1 MKIQRTKFVFFLVI
15 ATASFLPILAHDGMH
30 GHEWSYEGA
39 DGPAHWGDLKPE
51 YATCKVGKEQS
62 PIDMVDPKPAALPA
76 IRFDYKSVPLKIVN
90 NGHTVQVNYAPGSFI
105 TVGDHRYQLVQF
117 HFHRPSEERINGK
130 AFEMVIHL
138 VHADSDGK
146 LAVIAVLLRK
156 GRANSTLQEIWAR
169 MPKTEGKEQEIPGV
183 QINALSLL
191 PQDTT
196 YYTYAGSLT
205 TPPCSEGVTWF
216 VLKTPVDISPEQIDI
231 FAKLYPDNARPVQP
245 IGARVVKAG
254 QQ

>member
-1 MKIQRTKFVFFLVI
+1 MKTQRTKFVFFLII
-15 ATASFLPILAHDGMH
+15 ASSLPIPAQDGKH
-30 GHEWSYEGA
+30 GHEWSYGGA

-51 YATCKVGKEQS
+51 YAACKVGKEQS
-62 PIDMVDPKPAALPA
+62 PIDIINPMQAPLAV
-76 IRFDYKSVPLKIVN
+76 IRIDYKNVPLKIVN
-90 NGHTVQVNYAPGSFI
+90 NGHTIQVNYAPGSFI

-117 HFHRPSEERINGK
+117 HFHRPSEERINGNSY
-130 AFEMVIHL
+130 EMVIHL

-146 LAVIAVLLRK
+146 LAVIAVLLQK
-156 GRANSTLQEIWAR
+156 GKANSALQEIWAR

-183 QINALSLL
+183 QINAFALL
-191 PQDTT
+191 PHDIT

-216 VLKTPVDISPEQIDI
+216 VMKTPADISPEQIDA

-245 IGARVVKAG
+245 IGTRLVKAS

>member
-1 MKIQRTKFVFFLVI
+1 MKTQRTKLVFFLII
-15 ATASFLPILAHDGMH
+15 ASSLPILAHDGKQ

-39 DGPAHWGDLKPE
+39 DGPANWGDLKPE
-51 YATCKVGKEQS
+51 YVTCKVGKEQS
-62 PIDMVDPKPAALPA
+62 PIDIVNPKQSALPV

-90 NGHTVQVNYAPGSFI
+90 NGHTIQVNYAPGSSI
-105 TVGDHRYQLVQF
+105 TVGDDRYQLVQF

-130 AFEMVIHL
+130 SFEMVIHL

-146 LAVIAVLLRK
+146 LAVIAVLLQK
-156 GRANSTLQEIWAR
+156 GQANKTLQEIWAR

-183 QINALSLL
+183 QINASTLL

-205 TPPCSEGVTWF
+205 TPPCTEGVTWF
-216 VLKTPVDISPEQIDI
+216 VLKTPADISPEQIDV

-245 IGARVVKAG
+245 IGTRVVKAG
-254 QQ
+254 QK